1 MALVLRSSGL
11 EENGTIDE
19 KYTCDGMD
27 VSIPLNWSD
36 PPEGTKSF
44 ALIADDPDA
53 PSGNWVHWV
62 VYDLPADARGLA
74 EGVPAEKT
82 LDDGVRQG
90 VNDFRRVGYGGPC
103 PPSGPAH
110 RYVFTLYALNR
121 KLGLHGGLTKHEVL
135 RAIRG
140 HVLAQSQLV
149 GIYKR

>member
-1 MALVLRSSGL
+1 MALGLRSSGL

-74 EGVPAEKT
+74 EGVPAEKP
-82 LDDGVRQG
+82 LDDGVISDEPRSS
-90 VNDFRRVGYGGPC
+90 RVGAEDSSPQN
-103 PPSGPAH
+103 
-110 RYVFTLYALNR
+110 V
-121 KLGLHGGLTKHEVL
+121 
-135 RAIRG
+135 
-140 HVLAQSQLV
+140 
-149 GIYKR
+149 